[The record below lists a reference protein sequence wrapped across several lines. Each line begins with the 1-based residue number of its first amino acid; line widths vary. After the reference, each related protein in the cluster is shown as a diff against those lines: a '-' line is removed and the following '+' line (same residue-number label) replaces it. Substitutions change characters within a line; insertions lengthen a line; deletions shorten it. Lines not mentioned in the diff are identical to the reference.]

1 MPPRSRMGQLVSH
14 IVECNKAKIIP
25 NKRLYTV
32 NTRNKIPRI
41 KSTEQTDRQDHVPW
55 ICLPQGDLIT
65 VNYRS
70 ATYRSSAPQRGP
82 LGQGCGLGLDVS
94 VSRRSRDPLRPRLR
108 SCLDERL
115 VLGIEGLVLVAVSD
129 S

>member
-1 MPPRSRMGQLVSH
+1 MGQLVSH

-55 ICLPQGDLIT
+55 ICLPQGDLTTVRIT
-65 VNYRS
+65 VQLRTEAVHRKGVLLGRDVAS
-70 ATYRSSAPQRGP
+70 VSTYRSRG
-82 LGQGCGLGLDVS
+82 GL
-94 VSRRSRDPLRPRLR
+94 
-108 SCLDERL
+108 ETY
-115 VLGIEGLVLVAVSD
+115 
-129 S
+129 